1 MGDFSPIFK
10 FYLMS
15 FLDGLAPAVGAA
27 GGSLLG
33 GLMDTS
39 NQEYLMQKQ
48 DKINKENATI
58 AYNRQR
64 ELTQDQALLHKR
76 GMEQAGYNTAFGSN
90 GNVTSSA
97 NVDQASPVSV
107 PSPQGFGQQLST
119 AFGSFLQNS
128 LVNAQRRNVDAD
140 TNAKN
145 IDNATRAIKNALVIG
160 KQKQDIGV
168 SMLNYAKDAFKFA
181 VDKQY
186 YDRQQSAQTDEME
199 ANAKRAQA
207 LQAIEEV
214 NAMFQYSRNEA
225 ELQKAYQEFE
235 NLKKVYDLTDAQIVT
250 EKGKPRVQL
259 SEVHKNEAS
268 ATESYSAA
276 SLNKAKEQHENE
288 LTRGQHLQNELDFWT
303 QPDKLQEAFN
313 RVTLQQLEM
322 KRKAILNVPRTLAER
337 WSRDAEQAYNRIK
350 SGHASWRDY
359 KDYYFELSRE
369 NLSAFNDEVKDY
381 AKILLGIL
389 PGSSSGNASTKNDK
403 NVVTYSPQNY

>member
-27 GGSLLG
+27 GGSLIG

-97 NVDQASPVSV
+97 NVDQASPVSF
-107 PSPQGFGQQLST
+107 PGSQGYGQQLSS

-140 TNAKN
+140 TTAKN
-145 IDNATRAIKNALVIG
+145 MDNATRLLKNALEIN
-160 KQKQDIGV
+160 QKRQDIGAT
-168 SMLNYAKDAFKFA
+168 MLKNAKDAFKFA
-181 VDKQY
+181 VDQQY
-186 YDRQQSAQTDEME
+186 YQRQQAAQTEQQE
-199 ANAKRAQA
+199 ADAKRAES
-207 LQAIEEV
+207 LKAIEEV

-225 ELQKAYQEFE
+225 DLQKAYQEFE

-259 SEVHKNEAS
+259 SEINKNDAS
-268 ATESYSAA
+268 ADESRSAVNRNNA
-276 SLNKAKEQHENE
+276 AAYESNTKGDLNSVDADIKREGKA
-288 LTRGQHLQNELDFWT
+288 D
-303 QPDKLQEAFN
+303 
-313 RVTLQQLEM
+313 TL
-322 KRKAILNVPRTLAER
+322 AILKSGRIKAWYDAQPKDMQQVMM
-337 WSRDAEQAYNRIK
+337 SSYGFRDALAKVQRGEDLDAHDKAVLAAVLGYENAGKLTQLLFDAIK
-350 SGHASWRDY
+350 IRKTPKAPPIKRTIVEHR
-359 KDYYFELSRE
+359 
-369 NLSAFNDEVKDY
+369 
-381 AKILLGIL
+381 
-389 PGSSSGNASTKNDK
+389 SSKK
-403 NVVTYSPQNY
+403 

>member
-15 FLDGLAPAVGAA
+15 FLDGFAPAVGAA
-27 GGSLLG
+27 GGSLIG

-39 NQEYLMQKQ
+39 NQEYLLQKQ

-76 GMEQAGYNTAFGSN
+76 GMEQAGYNTAFGAN

-107 PSPQGFGQQLST
+107 PSPQGYGQQLSS

-145 IDNATRAIKNALVIG
+145 IDNATRAIKNALEIG

-181 VDKQY
+181 VDQQY
-186 YDRQQSAQTDEME
+186 YHRQQAAQTEQQE
-199 ANAKRAQA
+199 ADAKRAES
-207 LQAIEEV
+207 LKAIEEV

-268 ATESYSAA
+268 ADESRSA
-276 SLNKAKEQHENE
+276 SELNKAQTE
-288 LTRGQHLQNELDFWT
+288 GF
-303 QPDKLQEAFN
+303 KLNNQY
-313 RVTLQQLEM
+313 LSQ
-322 KRKAILNVPRTLAER
+322 TLADRVEQQGYDTLIKKVE
-337 WSRDAEQAYNRIK
+337 SLPHSYRDIVMRSHQWQVMCYKLEHNQSLTEQETKNL
-350 SGHASWRDY
+350 D
-359 KDYYFELSRE
+359 ELLKLDSYDP
-369 NLSAFNDEVKDY
+369 NK
-381 AKILLGIL
+381 
-389 PGSSSGNASTKNDK
+389 NASNWINFINKMK
-403 NVVTYSPQNY
+403 

>member
-1 MGDFSPIFK
+1 MGDISPIFK

-27 GGSLLG
+27 GGSLIG

-107 PSPQGFGQQLST
+107 PSPQGYGQQLST

-145 IDNATRAIKNALVIG
+145 IDNATRAIKNALEIG

-181 VDKQY
+181 VDQQY
-186 YDRQQSAQTDEME
+186 YQRQQAAQTEQQE
-199 ANAKRAQA
+199 ADSKRAEA
-207 LQAIEEV
+207 LKAIEEV

-259 SEVHKNEAS
+259 SEINKNNAS
-268 ATESYSAA
+268 ADESRSA
-276 SLNKAKEQHENE
+276 SELNKAQTE
-288 LTRGQHLQNELDFWT
+288 GF
-303 QPDKLQEAFN
+303 KLNNQY
-313 RVTLQQLEM
+313 LSQ
-322 KRKAILNVPRTLAER
+322 TLADRVEQQGYDTLIKKVE
-337 WSRDAEQAYNRIK
+337 SLPHSYRDIVMRSHQWQVMCYKLEHNQSLTEQETKNL
-350 SGHASWRDY
+350 D
-359 KDYYFELSRE
+359 ELLKLDSYDP
-369 NLSAFNDEVKDY
+369 NK
-381 AKILLGIL
+381 
-389 PGSSSGNASTKNDK
+389 NASNWINFINKMK
-403 NVVTYSPQNY
+403 

>member
-1 MGDFSPIFK
+1 MGDISPIFK

-107 PSPQGFGQQLST
+107 PSPQGYGQQLST

-145 IDNATRAIKNALVIG
+145 IDNATRAIKNALDIG

-181 VDKQY
+181 VDQQY
-186 YDRQQSAQTDEME
+186 YQRQQAAQTEQQE
-199 ANAKRAQA
+199 ADAKRAES
-207 LQAIEEV
+207 LKAIEEV
-214 NAMFQYSRNEA
+214 NAMFQYSHNEA

-259 SEVHKNEAS
+259 SEINKNNAS
-268 ATESYSAA
+268 ADESRSA
-276 SLNKAKEQHENE
+276 SDLNKAQTE
-288 LTRGQHLQNELDFWT
+288 GF
-303 QPDKLQEAFN
+303 KLNNQY
-313 RVTLQQLEM
+313 LSQ
-322 KRKAILNVPRTLAER
+322 TLADRVEQQGYDTLIKKVE
-337 WSRDAEQAYNRIK
+337 SLPHSYRDIVMRSHQWQVMCYKLEHNQSLTEQESKNL
-350 SGHASWRDY
+350 D
-359 KDYYFELSRE
+359 ELLKLDSYDP
-369 NLSAFNDEVKDY
+369 NK
-381 AKILLGIL
+381 
-389 PGSSSGNASTKNDK
+389 NASNWINFINKMK
-403 NVVTYSPQNY
+403 

>member
-1 MGDFSPIFK
+1 MGDISPIFK
-10 FYLMS
+10 FYIMG
-15 FLDGLAPAVGAA
+15 FLDGLAPALGAA

-107 PSPQGFGQQLST
+107 PSSQGFGQQLST

-140 TNAKN
+140 TTAKN
-145 IDNATRAIKNALVIG
+145 IDNATRAIKNALEIG

-181 VDKQY
+181 VDQQY
-186 YDRQQSAQTDEME
+186 YQRQQAAQTEQQE
-199 ANAKRAQA
+199 ADAKRAES
-207 LQAIEEV
+207 LKAIEEV
-214 NAMFQYSRNEA
+214 NAMFQYSKNEA
-225 ELQKAYQEFE
+225 DLQKAYQEFE

-259 SEVHKNEAS
+259 SEINKNNAS
-268 ATESYSAA
+268 ADESRSA
-276 SLNKAKEQHENE
+276 SELNKAQTE
-288 LTRGQHLQNELDFWT
+288 GF
-303 QPDKLQEAFN
+303 KLNNQY
-313 RVTLQQLEM
+313 LSQ
-322 KRKAILNVPRTLAER
+322 TLADRVEQQGYDTLIKKVE
-337 WSRDAEQAYNRIK
+337 SLPHSYRDIVMRSHQWQVMCYKLEHNQSLTEQETKNL
-350 SGHASWRDY
+350 D
-359 KDYYFELSRE
+359 ELLKLDSYDP
-369 NLSAFNDEVKDY
+369 NK
-381 AKILLGIL
+381 
-389 PGSSSGNASTKNDK
+389 NASNWINFINKMK
-403 NVVTYSPQNY
+403 